1 MTLTEITNAVRRG
14 EPVSVDQMR
23 YAICAYDVL
32 LADMKISEN
41 ATLLEKFFIA
51 AEMEP
56 KEYIGGDNDPDNPEF
71 VAWHKAFINITGE
84 KRS

>member
-1 MTLTEITNAVRRG
+1 MTLTEITEVVRRG
-14 EPVSVDQMR
+14 EPVSIDQMR

-32 LADMKISEN
+32 LANLKVNEN

-56 KEYIGGDNDPDNPEF
+56 KKYIGWDNDPDNPDF
-71 VAWHKAFINITGE
+71 VAWHKAFINVTG
-84 KRS
+84 